1 MVPSE
6 YVIKWPGARWRSER
20 TEEARRE
27 GLRAA
32 VTDRKLKGARKRVK
46 CPTCLQ
52 PVEVSL
58 FAGKLHDWR
67 CSDCKAEDELMVWVG
82 KTEPEDYVSC
92 RECGHRAVNLTSH
105 IMNAHPGLSYGK
117 KYPTAQVVALNAGQR
132 ASWSSYEVSREDLLK
147 FAGGEDRVI
156 VASVCRA
163 YGCAPNTVVRWCR
176 ELGLRT
182 KNRFGWQKAV
192 LDEAAAFLGEKYEW
206 EWTDER
212 IRNPSSQHVLHYDG
226 FFPSR
231 NLIIEAHGDQH
242 FFFIEAWHRTYE
254 EFERLRELDRFKL
267 RRAQEL
273 GFTVKVVRYGDAIH
287 ERGFWRRLLEDDRA
301 LWANKSESE
310 RRDDVEMVLR
320 ELRVSGFPNIL
331 PSPKTRAEFTKL
343 QRQTIY
349 LDSSGMIRPQ
359 TTRGTTACAS
369 FFPNRYR
376 ARYKGIPS
384 VLEAWD
390 DDDRLRRA
398 IRVQMEAGH
407 PTTPH
412 RVLRALQMIC
422 RTPSVFRP
430 GVAKYVCQTYCREG
444 GTVWDPCAGYGGRL
458 FGAMATHVGTYLG
471 TDVEFET
478 VEGNRR
484 LAQEIS
490 VSDRCRVV
498 QAAAEEF
505 DPEFPLDLVFT
516 SPPYYD
522 LESYGSRSD
531 SQAYSD
537 VGEWLEC
544 FLVPLI
550 NKGAERLRSGAYL
563 VLNLPAKPC
572 AGAVLADE
580 AVKIAIRAGLGVQP
594 VVFMPVRRLR
604 TSRSAWKDPLVVFR
618 KP

>member
-1 MVPSE
+1 MPFMD
-6 YVIKWPGARWRSER
+6 
-20 TEEARRE
+20 E
-27 GLRAA
+27 GR
-32 VTDRKLKGARKRVK
+32 
-46 CPTCLQ
+46 
-52 PVEVSL
+52 
-58 FAGKLHDWR
+58 
-67 CSDCKAEDELMVWVG
+67 
-82 KTEPEDYVSC
+82 
-92 RECGHRAVNLTSH
+92 
-105 IMNAHPGLSYGK
+105 
-117 KYPTAQVVALNAGQR
+117 VVAAAAAR
-132 ASWSSYEVSREDLLK
+132 A
-147 FAGGEDRVI
+147 F
-156 VASVCRA
+156 
-163 YGCAPNTVVRWCR
+163 GCAQFQIRRACN
-176 ELGLRT
+176 ELGLQTR
-182 KNRFGWQKAV
+182 RRLAWQKAV
-192 LDEAAAFLGEKYEW
+192 LDRAASYLGVGYKS
-206 EWTDER
+206 EWTDSR
-212 IRNPSSQHVLHYDG
+212 IVNEATGRKLHYDG

-273 GFTVKVVRYGDAIH
+273 GFAVKVVRYGDAIH

-310 RRDDVEMVLR
+310 RRDDVERVLR
-320 ELRVSGFPNIL
+320 ELRVSGFPDIL

-349 LDSSGMIRPQ
+349 LDSSGTIRPQ

-376 ARYKGIPS
+376 ARYKGAPS

-398 IRVQMEAGH
+398 VRVQMEAGH

-458 FGAMATHVGTYLG
+458 FGAMATHVGAYLG
-471 TDVEFET
+471 TDVEPEI

-484 LAQEIS
+484 LAQEIG
-490 VSDRCRVV
+490 VSDRCQVV

-505 DPEFPLDLVFT
+505 DPESPLDLVFT

-531 SQAYSD
+531 ARAYSD
-537 VGEWLEC
+537 VGEWLER
-544 FLVPLI
+544 FLVPVI
-550 NKGAERLRSGAYL
+550 NKGAEHLRSGAYL
-563 VLNLPAKPC
+563 ILNLPAKPR
-572 AGAVLADE
+572 AGVVLADE
-580 AVKIAIRAGLGVQP
+580 AVKIAVRAGLGVQP